1 MRSASSRS
9 ASHAITPTSADTLV
23 IVFARAPV
31 AGRVKTRL
39 APRLGAAGAARLHMQ
54 LVENAVRTGREAKC
68 GPVELHVTAPHR
80 LFDSLDIEVKRQRG
94 RDLGERMHGAL
105 RNALRR
111 FRTAVLIGTDCPAL
125 TPSDLRSAVRKLE
138 GGADIVLAP
147 AEDGGYALIA
157 ARRISL
163 RIFTGVDWG
172 SADVLTR
179 TLRNARDARMRY
191 RLLRTVWDV
200 DRPEDL
206 ARLKSRPLSSAVRR
220 RARR

>member
-1 MRSASSRS
+1 MSSRS
-9 ASHAITPTSADTLV
+9 ALRAITPISARAVV
-23 IVFARAPV
+23 IIFARAPV

-39 APRLGAAGAARLHMQ
+39 APRLGTAGAARLHMQ
-54 LVENAVRTGREAKC
+54 LVENTVCTAREAQC

-80 LFDSLDIEVKRQRG
+80 LFGSLGVEVKRQRG

-105 RNALRR
+105 RNALQR

-125 TPSDLRSAVRKLE
+125 TPSDLRNAVRKLE

>member
-1 MRSASSRS
+1 MR
-9 ASHAITPTSADTLV
+9 AITPTSADAV
-23 IVFARAPV
+23 AIVFARAPV

-54 LVENAVRTGREAKC
+54 LVENTVRTARAARC
-68 GPVELHVTAPHR
+68 GPVELHVTAPHL
-80 LFDSLDIEVKRQRG
+80 LFRSLGVEVKRQRG
-94 RDLGERMHGAL
+94 RDLGERMHHAL

-111 FRTAVLIGTDCPAL
+111 CPVAILIGTDAPAI
-125 TPSDLRSAVRKLE
+125 TPGDIHSAVRKLK

-147 AEDGGYALIA
+147 AEDGGYALIG
-157 ARRISL
+157 ARRISP
-163 RIFTGVDWG
+163 RIFTNVDWG
-172 SADVLTR
+172 SADVLAR
-179 TLRNARDARMRY
+179 TLRNAKEAQMHY

-206 ARLKSRPLSSAVRR
+206 ARLRSIPLSSGVRR

>member
-1 MRSASSRS
+1 
-9 ASHAITPTSADTLV
+9 V

-39 APRLGAAGAARLHMQ
+39 APRLGAAGAARLHMR
-54 LVENAVRTGREAKC
+54 LVEKAVLTAREARC

-80 LFDSLDIEVKRQRG
+80 LFASLGVEMRRQRG
-94 RDLGERMHGAL
+94 RNLGERMHRAL
-105 RNALRR
+105 QDALRR
-111 FRTAVLIGTDCPAL
+111 FRRAVLIGTDCPVL
-125 TPSDLRSAVRKLE
+125 TPADLRDAVRKLE

-147 AEDGGYALIA
+147 AEDGGYALIG

-163 RIFTGVDWG
+163 RLFTAVAWG
-172 SADVLTR
+172 SAEVLGK
-179 TLRNARDARMRY
+179 TLRNAKEGRMRY

-206 ARLKSRPLSSAVRR
+206 ARLRSQPLSSAFRR
-220 RARR
+220 RARRCSYRNE

>member
-1 MRSASSRS
+1 MR
-9 ASHAITPTSADTLV
+9 AITPISADAVV
-23 IVFARAPV
+23 IIFARAPV

-39 APRLGAAGAARLHMQ
+39 APRLGAAGAVRLHMQ
-54 LVENAVRTGREAKC
+54 LVENAVRTAREAQC

-80 LFDSLDIEVKRQRG
+80 LFGSLGVEVKRQRG

-125 TPSDLRSAVRKLE
+125 TPSDLRNAVRKLE

-179 TLRNARDARMRY
+179 TLRNARDASMRY

-206 ARLKSRPLSSAVRR
+206 TRLKSRPLSSAARR